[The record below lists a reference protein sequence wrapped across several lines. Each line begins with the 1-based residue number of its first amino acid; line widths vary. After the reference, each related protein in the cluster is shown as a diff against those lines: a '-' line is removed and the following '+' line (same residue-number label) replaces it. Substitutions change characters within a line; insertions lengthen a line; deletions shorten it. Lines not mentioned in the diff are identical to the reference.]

1 MVLWGNLDQK
11 VRLVMMVPQDGMV
24 LLENGVTV
32 ETPGLL
38 VYQVL
43 RVPLGPLALSVHQE
57 MQDKEESQ
65 VPEAL

>member
-1 MVLWGNLDQK
+1 
-11 VRLVMMVPQDGMV
+11 MMVPQDEMV

-38 VYQVL
+38 VYQAL
-43 RVPLGPLALSVHQE
+43 RVPLELLALLVPLE

-65 VPEAL
+65 VLEAL

>member
-1 MVLWGNLDQK
+1 
-11 VRLVMMVPQDGMV
+11 MMVPQDGMV

-38 VYQVL
+38 VYQAL
-43 RVPLGPLALSVHQE
+43 RVPLGLLALSVHQE
-57 MQDKEESQ
+57 MLDKEESQ